1 MAPRRPIERKSSLAK
16 RSQLRHSGHGRSQ
29 IGASTLHP
37 RSSVSN
43 KETNED
49 KIGNISE
56 ANSSTTTIASTIKAL
71 SLKSTR
77 SKASKA
83 STVVSFGSSSVSGT
97 TIEGSPGP
105 TREEKDARKRAV
117 KAARKENKN
126 ADPNFAYLPK
136 GLNNKIRNK
145 DPLKAKLRR
154 LFKPKKK
161 TIQKPLDRSQPVA
174 TPKLRYRTD
183 RPTPAPERYIPPIA
197 PARKLDGN
205 IELDK
210 TGASLCG
217 EFQTLAET
225 QEERDKHVE
234 QAQFQHELRKA
245 TEQKLR
251 LEGREHV
258 NDPKIG
264 RAPPITCRAL
274 IEPTLPRQTRRN
286 RSELMP
292 IGINEPP
299 TPTERVPP
307 EILPA
312 ERVQP
317 YLQNDDLGKFT
328 QHSHRLDDSAQTSL
342 ENLTGQT
349 TPCSS
354 TEVLP
359 YKPRHRSNLSSSTR
373 PYRKQS
379 VTFNES
385 VTQFTI
391 PETDYDTSEITVKAS
406 DETIRNIA
414 LTGTVADYN
423 RSLEPRVDPP
433 VDTTISWSPAGN
445 NSGGRSK
452 RSGIHTEDELQ
463 ALHIAGLREER
474 NVNTKEKDGASQGKF
489 TIPQRDNAQATESF
503 LRFHSVVSKR
513 LDDTSKAL
521 SEDSVEKGS
530 LGGRNSRVNDFLKH
544 ASSTPEFRP
553 ASYDT
558 LTNFLLVANTPA
570 PPIPTKS
577 PLRKLS
583 QPNLLPAI
591 NTSNASKAHSFI
603 AHNQSLLARYRT
615 ELKRLTEAHEEKM
628 EFLRKKRQEH
638 RKKHGGLKNQDDPGE
653 STAKPPSKLRSRISN
668 LFKSLEKQAGVTEE
682 GGILDNVV
690 TSFDPGEDW
699 VYDPLGLIAGQYT
712 ARDYYRS
719 LYTSDSNHTLREE
732 QEQEDHINN
741 TGALSVTPDQV
752 TPQDEHNPNL
762 VTSTS
767 GGYTSDSR
775 SESEDSPKEDTEKS
789 SSKPY
794 YESLTPSQKSDYD
807 YNYTEPTPEFLATES
822 DGAAAKRRQRET
834 EASVR
839 ANKAVL
845 LAHDAVLRD
854 FDNSPLAAG
863 FHSTRKTSSGSSAK
877 DDATNGANT
886 YSHVTTN
893 APPLAQEERGSN
905 LPNPEGKEFTASEGV
920 KRPESQ
926 ENSSCSLSCGYSTE
940 SSTQEPENLLPTAR
954 TLQQPPPASTA
965 PSLRNNHFGG
975 ASKQCE
981 SQGSFGFKGQNLS
994 LRSPQISKTTETQK
1008 SSETA
1013 PQQAEPALN
1022 RHSRRVS
1029 SASSISRQYFREE
1042 SDKWINSDTLAE
1054 NATEDRDL
1062 EDSYRAYFQS
1072 SRFEEFSQKIPIS
1085 QDTTSTDDAQAA
1097 ANFERA
1103 QARRAERREAR
1114 KALQESLAHS
1124 IPYIEDQK
1132 REAEKEAEKQARF
1145 ERSLTLRRPDHN
1157 PVGTARLR
1165 YLLLSGR
1172 DRNSLEEQEFLTLC
1186 ATRYPDG
1193 NLRQEPR
1200 SKEAQIAEP
1209 ELATSLESLNRRPEY
1224 NSDIAASNLSRFGTV
1239 RHLKAPTIINPI
1251 KKSQTGVAPDS
1262 IEHDRL
1268 RLDRLQSDYS
1278 ISTGSPVSRGASTF
1292 GLDSPFNALQQ
1303 DSTPLATQ
1311 ATYLSQIPHPRSSSR
1326 ELQTPS
1332 PSSQSYRTQSSL
1344 SGLKSSQNWSQNN
1357 SSTTQ
1362 EPLTS
1367 SRLRQFSPSSRQ
1379 VTPTPR
1385 NLPKTSAVN
1394 KKSTFI
1400 SRNSSQ
1406 TSAERQ
1412 GNSSASRLP
1421 VPGTNV
1427 ASGTPNIP
1435 PSQLSFLDVSL
1446 VALEAHFAEMDK
1458 LQVRNSEPVSIKTK
1472 AIEDARLMQASV
1484 IEAATKLGKEP
1495 PKYALIELIGKG
1507 SFGRV
1512 YKGKDMV
1519 SAAIVAVKIIDI
1531 EESDTINPK
1540 NANSYA
1546 EFLKE
1551 ITALKTLSENKAR
1564 NINHVIEALPVG
1576 QAMWMIT
1583 EYCGGGSVATLMK
1596 PTAPGGLQEK
1606 WIIPILREVA
1616 EAIKWV
1622 HEAGIIHRDI
1632 KCANVLITE
1641 EGGVQLCD
1649 FGVAG
1654 TMETKVDKRSTVIG
1668 TPHWMAPELF
1678 DAVPSYGKEVDIWAF
1693 GCMAYEISTGLP
1705 PNAMS
1710 RLPFDRL
1717 GSLIKQHAPRLE
1729 GGDYSDELRDLVA
1742 FCLEEFP
1749 SERPSIDRVQNH
1761 HYILN
1766 TSSKYPMSSLSHLVR
1781 AFKLWEDHGGSRK
1794 SLFMLGGAQAPSEFS
1809 STALSDDEWN
1819 FSTTA
1824 AFEQEVRRKS
1834 TAQDVYDVYGSGVE
1848 FDAGFP
1854 QETARPPPQKG
1865 RRRPPPE
1872 ALAPS
1877 RGPLE
1882 KIFDPNTLSSYED
1895 NVRNH
1900 YGRPYLPP
1908 TSDLPPVPSRSDLP
1922 LRDDTAQTSIR
1933 DTMIDL
1939 GGHDVET
1946 GISVFPD
1953 MDTIKAGRRVREEP
1967 DEDYMTTLPDF
1978 SRPALSDPADINP
1991 NRRTREWKFPAMVP
2005 PASADPEVSRFPP
2018 STYEV
2023 PKPAFT
2029 PGIGGRPSLV
2039 HHPTEPLGGFSGGL
2053 PPAEI
2058 HTGMPRL
2065 SFRESLIDL
2074 DMSMPDPVPA
2084 FNSDFGRPSTADSDA
2099 ISIISD
2105 SGQALASST
2114 VNPFELERHASLYQP
2129 TSHSRE
2135 PSLYTPSHSRE
2146 PSLFVSSHEREPSIY
2161 APAREREPS
2170 IYAPSHE
2177 REPSIYAPSHEREPS
2192 IYAPSHER
2200 EPSIYAT
2207 SHEREPSIYVT
2218 EEMGAFSTSATPPR
2232 PESTSRPLRADRP
2245 PRLRTGNALR
2255 DIADI
2260 SDLSDS
2266 AAESTMGYNTDA
2278 NDTDSDYAT
2287 ASTQPAPTSA
2297 PSRDPNAPYTMAH
2310 FPNLPNA
2317 PSVRALTGEAGHEE
2331 MAFEMSRML
2340 RGLTGQLEA
2349 FRDVYGS
2356 NDLAR
2361 RSNQRRERRDN
2372 GENGV

>member
-1 MAPRRPIERKSSLAK
+1 MAPRRPIERRFSLAK
-16 RSQLRHSGHGRSQ
+16 RSQIRHSGYGRGQ

-37 RSSVSN
+37 RSSVSK

-49 KIGNISE
+49 KIENISE

-77 SKASKA
+77 SKA

-105 TREEKDARKRAV
+105 TREEKEARKRAV

-161 TIQKPLDRSQPVA
+161 AIQKPLDRSQPVA

-183 RPTPAPERYIPPIA
+183 RPTPAPERYVPPIA
-197 PARKLDGN
+197 PARKLDGK

-251 LEGREHV
+251 LEGREQV

-264 RAPPITCRAL
+264 RAPPITRRAL

-286 RSELMP
+286 RSELML
-292 IGINEPP
+292 IGLNEPP

-312 ERVQP
+312 ERAQP
-317 YLQNDDLGKFT
+317 YQQNNDLGKFT
-328 QHSHRLDDSAQTSL
+328 QHSHRLNDSAQTSL

-359 YKPRHRSNLSSSTR
+359 YKPRHRSNLSSSKR

-406 DETIRNIA
+406 DETFRNIA

-423 RSLEPRVDPP
+423 RSLDPQVDP
-433 VDTTISWSPAGN
+433 TTSWSSAGN
-445 NSGGRSK
+445 YSGERSK

-463 ALHIAGLREER
+463 ALLIAGLREER
-474 NVNTKEKDGASQGKF
+474 NLNIKEKDVASQGKF
-489 TIPQRDNAQATESF
+489 TISQRDNAQATESF
-503 LRFHSVVSKR
+503 GNINQFHSFISKR
-513 LDDTSKAL
+513 LDGTSKAL

-530 LGGRNSRVNDFLKH
+530 LGGRNSRVNSFLKH

-558 LTNFLLVANTPA
+558 LTNFLLASNTPA

-577 PLRKLS
+577 PLRNLS

-591 NTSNASKAHSFI
+591 NTSNALKAHNFL

-615 ELKRLTEAHEEKM
+615 ELKRLAEAHEEKM
-628 EFLRKKRQEH
+628 EFLRKKKQEH
-638 RKKHGGLKNQDDPGE
+638 RKKYGCLKNQDDPGE
-653 STAKPPSKLRSRISN
+653 STAKPPSTLRSRISN
-668 LFKSLEKQAGVTEE
+668 LFKSLEKQAGVTQEE
-682 GGILDNVV
+682 GIFDNVV

-719 LYTSDSNHTLREE
+719 LYTSGFDHTLREE
-732 QEQEDHINN
+732 AEDHINN

-752 TPQDEHNPNL
+752 TPQEEHNPNL

-775 SESEDSPKEDTEKS
+775 SESEDTPEEDTEKAF
-789 SSKPY
+789 SKPY
-794 YESLTPSQKSDYD
+794 ETLTPSQKSDYD
-807 YNYTEPTPEFLATES
+807 YKYTEPTPGFLATES
-822 DGAAAKRRQRET
+822 DEAAEKRRQRET

-845 LAHDAVLRD
+845 LAHDAVLRE

-863 FHSTRKTSSGSSAK
+863 FHSTRKTSIGSGAT
-877 DDATNGANT
+877 DDARNGANT
-886 YSHVTTN
+886 YSHVTAN
-893 APPLAQEERGSN
+893 APPLTPEERGSD
-905 LPNPEGKEFTASEGV
+905 LPNPQGKEFTASEGA
-920 KRPESQ
+920 KEPKSQ
-926 ENSSCSLSCGYSTE
+926 EIPNYLPSWDYSSE
-940 SSTQEPENLLPTAR
+940 SSAQEPENLLPTAR
-954 TLQQPPPASTA
+954 TLQQPPPTSTTT
-965 PSLRNNHFGG
+965 SLRNNHFGG
-975 ASKQCE
+975 ASKLCE
-981 SQGSFGFKGQNLS
+981 SQGSFGFKDQNLS
-994 LRSPQISKTTETQK
+994 VRSPPISETTEIQNP
-1008 SSETA
+1008 SETTRSSSKQFTT
-1013 PQQAEPALN
+1013 PQPAEPALN
-1022 RHSRRVS
+1022 RHLRRVS
-1029 SASSISRQYFREE
+1029 SSSSISRQYFREE

-1054 NATEDRDL
+1054 IAAEDSDL

-1072 SRFEEFSQKIPIS
+1072 SRFEEFSQKIPIG
-1085 QDTTSTDDAQAA
+1085 QNTTLTDNAQVA
-1097 ANFERA
+1097 ANLERA
-1103 QARRAERREAR
+1103 QARREERRETR
-1114 KALQESLAHS
+1114 KALQESLAHPIQS
-1124 IPYIEDQK
+1124 VEDQK

-1172 DRNSLEEQEFLTLC
+1172 DRNSLEEQEFVTLC

-1200 SKEAQIAEP
+1200 LEEVQIAES
-1209 ELATSLESLNRRPEY
+1209 EIATSLESLNRRSEY
-1224 NSDIAASNLSRFGTV
+1224 NSGITTSNLSSFGTV
-1239 RHLKAPTIINPI
+1239 RHLKAPTLINPV
-1251 KKSQTGVAPDS
+1251 KKSQTAVAPDS
-1262 IEHDRL
+1262 VEHDRL
-1268 RLDRLQSDYS
+1268 RVDRLQSDHS

-1292 GLDSPFNALQQ
+1292 GRGSPFNVPQQ
-1303 DSTPLATQ
+1303 DYTPLATQ
-1311 ATYLSQIPHPRSSSR
+1311 VTYLSQVPHPRSSSR

-1344 SGLKSSQNWSQNN
+1344 SGLKSPQNWSQNN

-1367 SRLRQFSPSSRQ
+1367 SRLRQFSSSSRQ
-1379 VTPTPR
+1379 VTTTPR
-1385 NLPKTSAVN
+1385 NLPKTSSVS
-1394 KKSTFI
+1394 KRSTFI

-1427 ASGTPNIP
+1427 APGSPNIP

-1458 LQVRNSEPVSIKTK
+1458 LQVRDSEPVSIKTK
-1472 AIEDARLMQASV
+1472 AIEDARLMQTSV
-1484 IEAATKLGKEP
+1484 IEAATKSGKEP

-1641 EGGVQLCD
+1641 EGAVQLCD

-1939 GGHDVET
+1939 GGHDAET

-1953 MDTIKAGRRVREEP
+1953 MDTIKAGRRIREEP

-2105 SGQALASST
+2105 SGQALTSST

-2161 APAREREPS
+2161 APTREREPF
-2170 IYAPSHE
+2170 IYAPSQ
-2177 REPSIYAPSHEREPS
+2177 EREPS

-2218 EEMGAFSTSATPPR
+2218 EEMGTFSTSAEPPR
-2232 PESTSRPLRADRP
+2232 PESTSRSLRADRP

-2266 AAESTMGYNTDA
+2266 AAETTMGYNTDT

-2297 PSRDPNAPYTMAH
+2297 PSRDPNALYTMAH

>member
-1 MAPRRPIERKSSLAK
+1 MAPRRPIERKSSLAR
-16 RSQLRHSGHGRSQ
+16 RSQIRHSGYGRGA
-29 IGASTLHP
+29 IGASTLNP
-37 RSSVSN
+37 RSSASN

-49 KIGNISE
+49 RIENISE

-77 SKASKA
+77 SKE
-83 STVVSFGSSSVSGT
+83 STVVSFGSSSVSGA
-97 TIEGSPGP
+97 TIEGSSGP
-105 TREEKDARKRAV
+105 TREEKAARKKAV

-145 DPLKAKLRR
+145 DPLKAKIRR

-161 TIQKPLDRSQPVA
+161 NVHKPIDRSQPVA

-183 RPTPAPERYIPPIA
+183 QSTPAPERYIPPIA
-197 PARKLDGN
+197 PARKLDGT

-210 TGASLCG
+210 TGAYLGG
-217 EFQTLAET
+217 EFQVLAVT

-245 TEQKLR
+245 TEQRLR
-251 LEGREHV
+251 LEGREQV

-264 RAPPITCRAL
+264 RAPPIARRAF
-274 IEPTLPRQTRRN
+274 IEPTLSRQTRRD
-286 RSELMP
+286 RPELMP
-292 IGINEPP
+292 IGVNEPP
-299 TPTERVPP
+299 TLTEKVPP
-307 EILPA
+307 GFLPA
-312 ERVQP
+312 ERAQP
-317 YLQNDDLGKFT
+317 YIQKNDLGEFT
-328 QHSHRLDDSAQTSL
+328 QNPHQLNDSAQTSL

-354 TEVLP
+354 TEILP
-359 YKPRHRSNLSSSTR
+359 YKPRHRSNLSSSKK
-373 PYRKQS
+373 PHRKQS

-391 PETDYDTSEITVKAS
+391 PENDYDTSEVTEIAS

-414 LTGTVADYN
+414 LTGTVADHS
-423 RSLEPRVDPP
+423 RSSEAQVDP
-433 VDTTISWSPAGN
+433 TKSWSSAGN
-445 NSGGRSK
+445 NSRVKSK
-452 RSGIHTEDELQ
+452 RSGI
-463 ALHIAGLREER
+463 
-474 NVNTKEKDGASQGKF
+474 
-489 TIPQRDNAQATESF
+489 
-503 LRFHSVVSKR
+503 SKT

-521 SEDSVEKGS
+521 SEDSVKKES
-530 LGGRNSRVNDFLKH
+530 LSVRNSRVNNFLKH

-558 LTNFLLVANTPA
+558 ITNFLLASNTPA

-577 PLRKLS
+577 PLRNLS

-591 NTSNASKAHSFI
+591 NTLNASNSHNFI
-603 AHNQSLLARYRT
+603 AHNQSLLAQYRI
-615 ELKRLTEAHEEKM
+615 ELKQLTEAHGEKM
-628 EFLRKKRQEH
+628 EFLKKKKQEH
-638 RKKHGGLKNQDDPGE
+638 RKKYGDLKNQDDPGE
-653 STAKPPSKLRSRISN
+653 STAKPQSKLRSRISN
-668 LFKSLEKQAGVTEE
+668 LFKSLEKSAGATEE
-682 GGILDNVV
+682 EGILDNVV
-690 TSFDPGEDW
+690 TSFEDPGEDW
-699 VYDPLGLIAGQYT
+699 VYDPLGLIAGQYI
-712 ARDYYRS
+712 APLDYHRCGYN
-719 LYTSDSNHTLREE
+719 TPGVNHTLREE
-732 QEQEDHINN
+732 QEDHTD
-741 TGALSVTPDQV
+741 TGALSFTPDQV
-752 TPQDEHNPNL
+752 TPQEEHNPNL

-775 SESEDSPKEDTEKS
+775 SESEDTPKDDVEKS
-789 SSKPY
+789 TSKPY
-794 YESLTPSQKSDYD
+794 YEALTPLQKIDYD
-807 YNYTEPTPEFLATES
+807 YSYTEPTPEFLATES
-822 DGAAAKRRQRET
+822 DKTAEKRRQREI

-839 ANKAVL
+839 ANEAVL
-845 LAHDAVLRD
+845 LAHEAVLRD

-863 FHSTRKTSSGSSAK
+863 FHSTRKPSSGSSTT
-877 DDATNGANT
+877 DDATNSANT
-886 YSHVTTN
+886 SSHVTTN
-893 APPLAQEERGSN
+893 APPVTQEERGSN
-905 LPNPEGKEFTASEGV
+905 LPKPQKKEFTASEGA
-920 KRPESQ
+920 KKPKFQERP
-926 ENSSCSLSCGYSTE
+926 NYLLSRGYSTE

-954 TLQQPPPASTA
+954 TLQQPPTSTT
-965 PSLRNNHFGG
+965 PSLGNNNFGG
-975 ASKQCE
+975 ACKLRE
-981 SQGSFGFKGQNLS
+981 SRGSFGFKSQNSSIRS
-994 LRSPQISKTTETQK
+994 LQISRTTETQK

-1013 PQQAEPALN
+1013 RRSSKQFTTPQQAETVTN

-1029 SASSISRQYFREE
+1029 SASSVSRQYFREE
-1042 SDKWINSDTLAE
+1042 SEKWINCDTLAE
-1054 NATEDRDL
+1054 NAAEDSDL
-1062 EDSYRAYFQS
+1062 EDSYRAYFRS
-1072 SRFEEFSQKIPIS
+1072 SKSKKLS
-1085 QDTTSTDDAQAA
+1085 QDHTLTDDAQVA
-1097 ANFERA
+1097 ANLERA
-1103 QARRAERREAR
+1103 QARREERREAR
-1114 KALQESLAHS
+1114 KALQESLARPAYPAQS
-1124 IPYIEDQK
+1124 EEDQK
-1132 REAEKEAEKQARF
+1132 REAEKEAEKQAKF
-1145 ERSLTLRRPDHN
+1145 ERPLTLRRPDHN

-1172 DRNSLEEQEFLTLC
+1172 DRNSLEEQEFVTLC

-1193 NLRQEPR
+1193 SLRHEPR
-1200 SKEAQIAEP
+1200 SEEVQAVKS
-1209 ELATSLESLNRRPEY
+1209 ELSIPRPSLNRRLDY
-1224 NSDIAASNLSRFGTV
+1224 NSDIATSNLSTFGTV
-1239 RHLKAPTIINPI
+1239 RQLQAPSSINPV
-1251 KKSQTGVAPDS
+1251 KKSHSLVAPDS
-1262 IEHDRL
+1262 VEHDKL
-1268 RLDRLQSDYS
+1268 RVDRLQSDRN

-1292 GLDSPFNALQQ
+1292 GFNSSINAPQQ
-1303 DSTPLATQ
+1303 DWTAQATQ
-1311 ATYLSQIPHPRSSSR
+1311 AAYRSQIPQLRSFQR

-1332 PSSQSYRTQSSL
+1332 PSAQSYRAQSPLSVFRPRGTGRETIHPPPKNRLQTRVLDRFPPLPVKQLLHHVICQRHQSS
-1344 SGLKSSQNWSQNN
+1344 
-1357 SSTTQ
+1357 
-1362 EPLTS
+1362 
-1367 SRLRQFSPSSRQ
+1367 Q
-1379 VTPTPR
+1379 V
-1385 NLPKTSAVN
+1385 SAD
-1394 KKSTFI
+1394 
-1400 SRNSSQ
+1400 
-1406 TSAERQ
+1406 RQ

-1427 ASGTPNIP
+1427 APGSPNIP
-1435 PSQLSFLDVSL
+1435 HSQLSFLDVSL
-1446 VALEAHFAEMDK
+1446 VALGAHFAEMDK
-1458 LQVRNSEPVSIKTK
+1458 LQVRNSEPVSVKTK

-1484 IEAATKLGKEP
+1484 IEAATKSGKEP

-1641 EGGVQLCD
+1641 EGAVQLCD

-1824 AFEQEVRRKS
+1824 AFEQDVRRKS

-1854 QETARPPPQKG
+1854 QETAQRTTPS
-1865 RRRPPPE
+1865 PPE

-1882 KIFDPNTLSSYED
+1882 KIFDPNTLTSYED

-1939 GGHDVET
+1939 GGHDAET

-2029 PGIGGRPSLV
+2029 PGIGSRPGLI

-2058 HTGMPRL
+2058 HSGMPRL

-2084 FNSDFGRPSTADSDA
+2084 FNPDFGRPSTADSDA

-2105 SGQALASST
+2105 SGQALSSST

-2146 PSLFVSSHEREPSIY
+2146 PSLFV
-2161 APAREREPS
+2161 
-2170 IYAPSHE
+2170 PSHE
-2177 REPSIYAPSHEREPS
+2177 REPSIYAVTHEREPS
-2192 IYAPSHER
+2192 LYAPSHER

-2218 EEMGAFSTSATPPR
+2218 EEMGAFPTSATPPR
-2232 PESTSRPLRADRP
+2232 PESTSRSLRADRP

-2260 SDLSDS
+2260 SDFSDS
-2266 AAESTMGYNTDA
+2266 AAESTMGYNTDT

-2287 ASTQPAPTSA
+2287 ASTQPPPMSA
-2297 PSRDPNAPYTMAH
+2297 LSRDPNAPYTMAH

-2317 PSVRALTGEAGHEE
+2317 PSVRALTGEAAHEE

-2356 NDLAR
+2356 EDLAR

>member
-1 MAPRRPIERKSSLAK
+1 MAPRRPIEREPSLT
-16 RSQLRHSGHGRSQ
+16 RRSQ
-29 IGASTLHP
+29 IRNSGYGRGAIGVSTSNP
-37 RSSVSN
+37 RSSAS
-43 KETNED
+43 KRETNEHE
-49 KIGNISE
+49 IANVSE

-77 SKASKA
+77 SKAS
-83 STVVSFGSSSVSGT
+83 TVVSFESSSVSGT
-97 TIEGSPGP
+97 TIEGAPGP
-105 TREEKDARKRAV
+105 TREEKEARKKAV

-154 LFKPKKK
+154 LFKPRKKN
-161 TIQKPLDRSQPVA
+161 IHKPIDRSQPVA
-174 TPKLRYRTD
+174 TPKLRHRSD
-183 RPTPAPERYIPPIA
+183 QPTPAPERYIPPIA

-205 IELDK
+205 IELGK
-210 TGASLCG
+210 TGASLGG
-217 EFQTLAET
+217 EFQVLAQT

-245 TEQKLR
+245 TEQRLR
-251 LEGREHV
+251 LEGREQV

-264 RAPPITCRAL
+264 RAPPIARRGL
-274 IEPTLPRQTRRN
+274 IEPALSKQTRKN

-292 IGINEPP
+292 TGVNEPP
-299 TPTERVPP
+299 TLTEKVPP
-307 EILPA
+307 GILPA
-312 ERVQP
+312 ERTQP
-317 YLQNDDLGKFT
+317 YMQNDNLEKFT
-328 QHSHRLDDSAQTSL
+328 QNPHQLNDSARNSL

-354 TEVLP
+354 TEILP
-359 YKPRHRSNLSSSTR
+359 YKPRSRSNLSSSKR
-373 PYRKQS
+373 PHRKQS

-385 VTQFTI
+385 VTQFII
-391 PETDYDTSEITVKAS
+391 PETVDDTSEITEIAS

-414 LTGTVADYN
+414 LTGTVVDHN
-423 RSLEPRVDPP
+423 RSLEPQVDP
-433 VDTTISWSPAGN
+433 TKSWSPAGN
-445 NSGGRSK
+445 NSGERCQ
-452 RSGIHTEDELQ
+452 RSGIHTEDEFQ
-463 ALHIAGLREER
+463 AFVVAGLREEG
-474 NVNTKEKDGASQGKF
+474 NPNLKEKGVASQGNC
-489 TIPQRDNAQATESF
+489 TISQRGGNRATESS
-503 LRFHSVVSKR
+503 RNIVQIHSGIPKT
-513 LDDTSKAL
+513 LNDTSKAL
-521 SEDSVEKGS
+521 SEDRVEKES
-530 LGGRNSRVNDFLKH
+530 LGGRNSRVNNFLKH

-558 LTNFLLVANTPA
+558 ITNFLLASNTPA

-591 NTSNASKAHSFI
+591 HTSNALNTHNFI
-603 AHNQSLLARYRT
+603 AHNKSLIAKYRT
-615 ELKRLTEAHEEKM
+615 ELKQLTEAHDEKM
-628 EFLRKKRQEH
+628 EFLKKKKQEH
-638 RKKHGGLKNQDDPGE
+638 RKKYGDLKNQDDPGE
-653 STAKPPSKLRSRISN
+653 STAKPQSKLRSRISN
-668 LFKSLEKQAGVTEE
+668 LFKSLEKPAGATEE
-682 GGILDNVV
+682 EGILNNVV
-690 TSFDPGEDW
+690 TSFEDPGEDW
-699 VYDPLGLIAGQYT
+699 VYDPLGLIAGQYI
-712 ARDYYRS
+712 APLDYHRCGYS
-719 LYTSDSNHTLREE
+719 TPGFNHTLREG
-732 QEQEDHINN
+732 QEEDHID
-741 TGALSVTPDQV
+741 TGALSITPEQV
-752 TPQDEHNPNL
+752 TPQEEHNPNS

-767 GGYTSDSR
+767 GGYTSGSR
-775 SESEDSPKEDTEKS
+775 SESEDTPKNDVEKS
-789 SSKPY
+789 TSKPY
-794 YESLTPSQKSDYD
+794 YEALTSLQRSDYD
-807 YNYTEPTPEFLATES
+807 YNYTEPTPEFLDIES
-822 DGAAAKRRQRET
+822 DEAAEKRRQREI

-839 ANKAVL
+839 ANKAAL
-845 LAHDAVLRD
+845 LAHEAVLRD

-863 FHSTRKTSSGSSAK
+863 FHSTRNPSSGSSTF

-886 YSHVTTN
+886 SPHVTTN
-893 APPLAQEERGSN
+893 APPLTQEERGSN
-905 LPNPEGKEFTASEGV
+905 LPKPQGKKLTASEGAKKPKV
-920 KRPESQ
+920 QGRP
-926 ENSSCSLSCGYSTE
+926 NYLLSRGYSSE

-954 TLQQPPPASTA
+954 ALQQPPP
-965 PSLRNNHFGG
+965 NNHFGG
-975 ASKQCE
+975 ASELRK
-981 SQGSFGFKGQNLS
+981 SRGSFGLEGQNS
-994 LRSPQISKTTETQK
+994 FIHSPQISKTTETQK

-1013 PQQAEPALN
+1013 RRSSKQFTTSQLSETAID
-1022 RHSRRVS
+1022 RHLRRVS
-1029 SASSISRQYFREE
+1029 SASSIGRQYLREE
-1042 SDKWINSDTLAE
+1042 SDKWINCDTLAE
-1054 NATEDRDL
+1054 NAAEDSAQ

-1072 SRFEEFSQKIPIS
+1072 SRSEKLS
-1085 QDTTSTDDAQAA
+1085 QDPTLTDDAQVA
-1097 ANFERA
+1097 ANLERA
-1103 QARRAERREAR
+1103 QARREERREAR
-1114 KALQESLAHS
+1114 KALQESLAHPAQS
-1124 IPYIEDQK
+1124 EEDQK
-1132 REAEKEAEKQARF
+1132 REAEKEAGKQAKF
-1145 ERSLTLRRPDHN
+1145 ERSLTIRRPDHN

-1165 YLLLSGR
+1165 YLFFSGR
-1172 DRNSLEEQEFLTLC
+1172 DRNSLEEQEFATLC

-1193 NLRQEPR
+1193 SLREEPTSEEVR
-1200 SKEAQIAEP
+1200 AAES
-1209 ELATSLESLNRRPEY
+1209 ELSISLSSLNRRSEY
-1224 NSDIAASNLSRFGTV
+1224 YSDITTSNLSKSVTV
-1239 RHLKAPTIINPI
+1239 RQLQASASINPV
-1251 KKSQTGVAPDS
+1251 KKSHTLVAPDS
-1262 IEHDRL
+1262 VEHDRL
-1268 RLDRLQSDYS
+1268 RVDRLQIDRNIS
-1278 ISTGSPVSRGASTF
+1278 IGSPVSRGASTF
-1292 GLDSPFNALQQ
+1292 GFNSPINVSQQ
-1303 DSTPLATQ
+1303 DSTAQATQ
-1311 ATYLSQIPHPRSSSR
+1311 VAYRSQIPQPRSFQR

-1332 PSSQSYRTQSSL
+1332 PSSQGYRAQSPL
-1344 SGLKSSQNWSQNN
+1344 SELKSPQNWSRDN
-1357 SSTTQ
+1357 SSATQ
-1362 EPLTS
+1362 QPLTN
-1367 SRLRQFSPSSRQ
+1367 SRPRQIFSSSRQ
-1379 VTPTPR
+1379 ITPTPR
-1385 NLPKTSAVN
+1385 DLPKASVVS
-1394 KKSTFI
+1394 KKSAYI
-1400 SRNSSQ
+1400 PRNSSQ
-1406 TSAERQ
+1406 ISADRQ
-1412 GNSSASRLP
+1412 GNSFASRLP
-1421 VPGTNV
+1421 VPETNV
-1427 ASGTPNIP
+1427 EPGSANIP
-1435 PSQLSFLDVSL
+1435 PAQLSFLDVSL
-1446 VALEAHFAEMDK
+1446 VALGAHFAEMDK

-1484 IEAATKLGKEP
+1484 LEAATKSGKKP

-1641 EGGVQLCD
+1641 EGAVQLCD

-1693 GCMAYEISTGLP
+1693 GCMAYEIATGLP

-1882 KIFDPNTLSSYED
+1882 KIFDPNTLTSYED

-1900 YGRPYLPP
+1900 YGRPYFPP

-1939 GGHDVET
+1939 GGHDAET

-1953 MDTIKAGRRVREEP
+1953 MDTIKAGRRARDEP

-1978 SRPALSDPADINP
+1978 SRPALSDPADTNP

-2029 PGIGGRPSLV
+2029 PGIGGRPSLI

-2084 FNSDFGRPSTADSDA
+2084 FNPDFGRPSTADSDA
-2099 ISIISD
+2099 ISIISNP
-2105 SGQALASST
+2105 GQGLSSST
-2114 VNPFELERHASLYQP
+2114 VNPFELEDQALLYQR

-2146 PSLFVSSHEREPSIY
+2146 PSLFVPSHEREPSLYATSHEREPSIY
-2161 APAREREPS
+2161 AK
-2170 IYAPSHE
+2170 
-2177 REPSIYAPSHEREPS
+2177 
-2192 IYAPSHER
+2192 
-2200 EPSIYAT
+2200 

-2218 EEMGAFSTSATPPR
+2218 EEMGAFPTSATPPR
-2232 PESTSRPLRADRP
+2232 SESTSRSLRADRP

-2260 SDLSDS
+2260 SDFSDS

-2287 ASTQPAPTSA
+2287 ASTQAPPTSA
-2297 PSRDPNAPYTMAH
+2297 LSRDPNAPYTMAH

-2317 PSVRALTGEAGHEE
+2317 PSVRALTGEAAHEE

-2356 NDLAR
+2356 EDLAR

>member
-16 RSQLRHSGHGRSQ
+16 RSQIRHSGYGRGAF
-29 IGASTLHP
+29 GASPLNP
-37 RSSVSN
+37 RSRASN

-49 KIGNISE
+49 RIENISE

-77 SKASKA
+77 SKASTA
-83 STVVSFGSSSVSGT
+83 VSFGSSSVSGT
-97 TIEGSPGP
+97 AIEGSPGP
-105 TREEKDARKRAV
+105 TREEKAARKKAV

-145 DPLKAKLRR
+145 DPLKAKIRR

-161 TIQKPLDRSQPVA
+161 NVNKPIDRSQPVA

-183 RPTPAPERYIPPIA
+183 QPTPAPERYVPPIA
-197 PARKLDGN
+197 PARKLDAK

-210 TGASLCG
+210 TGACLGG
-217 EFQTLAET
+217 EFQVLTIT

-245 TEQKLR
+245 TEQRLR
-251 LEGREHV
+251 LEGRAQV

-264 RAPPITCRAL
+264 RAPPIARRAL
-274 IEPTLPRQTRRN
+274 IEPALSKQTRRN

-292 IGINEPP
+292 IGVNEPP
-299 TPTERVPP
+299 TLIEKVPP

-312 ERVQP
+312 KQTQA
-317 YLQNDDLGKFT
+317 YIQNDHLGEFT
-328 QHSHRLDDSAQTSL
+328 QNPHQLNDSAQTSL

-359 YKPRHRSNLSSSTR
+359 YKTRHRSNLSSSRR
-373 PYRKQS
+373 PHRKQS

-391 PETDYDTSEITVKAS
+391 PETDYDTSDITEIAS
-406 DETIRNIA
+406 DETIRNVA
-414 LTGTVADYN
+414 LTGTVADHN
-423 RSLEPRVDPP
+423 QPSEPQVDL
-433 VDTTISWSPAGN
+433 TKSWSSAGN
-445 NSGGRSK
+445 NSGEKSK

-463 ALHIAGLREER
+463 AMLIAGLREGGNPDLREKGVAPQGNCTISQRGGTRAIESSR
-474 NVNTKEKDGASQGKF
+474 NIVQV
-489 TIPQRDNAQATESF
+489 
-503 LRFHSVVSKR
+503 HSDISET

-521 SEDSVEKGS
+521 REDSVKKEI
-530 LGGRNSRVNDFLKH
+530 LGVQNSRVKNFLKH

-558 LTNFLLVANTPA
+558 ITNFLLASNTPA

-583 QPNLLPAI
+583 QPNLLPVN
-591 NTSNASKAHSFI
+591 NTLNASNSHDFI
-603 AHNQSLLARYRT
+603 AHNQSPFAKYRI
-615 ELKRLTEAHEEKM
+615 ELKQLTEAHEEKM
-628 EFLRKKRQEH
+628 EFLKKKKQEH
-638 RKKHGGLKNQDDPGE
+638 RKKYGDLKNQDDPGE
-653 STAKPPSKLRSRISN
+653 STAKPQSKLRSRISN
-668 LFKSLEKQAGVTEE
+668 LFKSLEKLAGATEE
-682 GGILDNVV
+682 EGILDNVV
-690 TSFDPGEDW
+690 TSFEDPGEDW
-699 VYDPLGLIAGQYT
+699 VYDPLGLIAGQYI
-712 ARDYYRS
+712 APLDYHRCGYN
-719 LYTSDSNHTLREE
+719 TPGFNHALREE
-732 QEQEDHINN
+732 QEDHTE
-741 TGALSVTPDQV
+741 TGALSITPDQV
-752 TPQDEHNPNL
+752 TPQEERNPDL

-767 GGYTSDSR
+767 SGYTSDSR
-775 SESEDSPKEDTEKS
+775 SESEDTPKADGEKS
-789 SSKPY
+789 TSKPY
-794 YESLTPSQKSDYD
+794 CEALTPLQNIDYE
-807 YNYTEPTPEFLATES
+807 YSYTEPTPEFLATES
-822 DGAAAKRRQRET
+822 DEAAEKRRQREI

-845 LAHDAVLRD
+845 LAHEAALRD

-863 FHSTRKTSSGSSAK
+863 FHSTRNSSSGSSTT
-877 DDATNGANT
+877 DDATHGANT
-886 YSHVTTN
+886 SSHVTTN
-893 APPLAQEERGSN
+893 APPVTQEERGSN
-905 LPNPEGKEFTASEGV
+905 LPKFQRKEFTASEGA
-920 KRPESQ
+920 KKPKFQ
-926 ENSSCSLSCGYSTE
+926 EPTYLLSRGYSGE

-954 TLQQPPPASTA
+954 TLQQPPQTTTG

-975 ASKQCE
+975 ASELRE
-981 SQGSFGFKGQNLS
+981 SRGSFGFKSQNS
-994 LRSPQISKTTETQK
+994 STRSPHIAKTTEALK
-1008 SSETA
+1008 SSETTRRSSKQFTT
-1013 PQQAEPALN
+1013 PQQAEPVLN

-1029 SASSISRQYFREE
+1029 STSSISRQYFREE

-1054 NATEDRDL
+1054 NAAEDSDL
-1062 EDSYRAYFQS
+1062 EDTYRAYFQS
-1072 SRFEEFSQKIPIS
+1072 SRPEIFSQ
-1085 QDTTSTDDAQAA
+1085 DLTFTDDAQAA
-1097 ANFERA
+1097 ANLERA
-1103 QARRAERREAR
+1103 QARREERREAR
-1114 KALQESLAHS
+1114 KALQESLAHTAQS
-1124 IPYIEDQK
+1124 EEDQK
-1132 REAEKEAEKQARF
+1132 RKSEKEAENQANF

-1172 DRNSLEEQEFLTLC
+1172 DRNSLEEQEFVTLC

-1200 SKEAQIAEP
+1200 SEEVQAAESGLP
-1209 ELATSLESLNRRPEY
+1209 IPRLSLNRRPDY
-1224 NSDIAASNLSRFGTV
+1224 ISDVTTSNLSTFGTV
-1239 RHLKAPTIINPI
+1239 RQLPAPASINPV
-1251 KKSQTGVAPDS
+1251 KKLHTLAASDS
-1262 IEHDRL
+1262 FEHDKL
-1268 RLDRLQSDYS
+1268 RVDRLQSDRN
-1278 ISTGSPVSRGASTF
+1278 ISTGSPVSRGASNF
-1292 GLDSPFNALQQ
+1292 GFNSPINAPKQ
-1303 DSTPLATQ
+1303 DSTAQ
-1311 ATYLSQIPHPRSSSR
+1311 AIQVAYRSQISQPRSLQK
-1326 ELQTPS
+1326 EFQTPP
-1332 PSSQSYRTQSSL
+1332 PSSQSYRAHSPL
-1344 SGLKSSQNWSQNN
+1344 SALRPPQNWSRDN
-1357 SSTTQ
+1357 SSATQ
-1362 EPLTS
+1362 EPLTNSRPGQIS
-1367 SRLRQFSPSSRQ
+1367 SSSRQ
-1379 VTPTPR
+1379 TTPTPR
-1385 NLPKTSAVN
+1385 DLPKTSLVR
-1394 KKSTFI
+1394 KKSAFI
-1400 SRNSSQ
+1400 LRNSSQ
-1406 TSAERQ
+1406 ISADRQ

-1427 ASGTPNIP
+1427 APGNPNIP

-1446 VALEAHFAEMDK
+1446 VALGAHFAEMDK
-1458 LQVRNSEPVSIKTK
+1458 LQVRNSEPVSVKTK

-1484 IEAATKLGKEP
+1484 IEAATKSGKEP

-1641 EGGVQLCD
+1641 EGAVQLCD

-1848 FDAGFP
+1848 FDPGFP

-1882 KIFDPNTLSSYED
+1882 KIFDPNTLTSYED

-1908 TSDLPPVPSRSDLP
+1908 TSELPPVPSRSDLP

-1939 GGHDVET
+1939 GGHDAET

-1991 NRRTREWKFPAMVP
+1991 NRRTREWKFPTMVP

-2029 PGIGGRPSLV
+2029 PGIGGRPGLI

-2053 PPAEI
+2053 PPAEV
-2058 HTGMPRL
+2058 HSGMPRL

-2074 DMSMPDPVPA
+2074 DMSMLDPVPA
-2084 FNSDFGRPSTADSDA
+2084 FNPDFGRPSTADSDA
-2099 ISIISD
+2099 ISILSH
-2105 SGQALASST
+2105 SGQALTSST
-2114 VNPFELERHASLYQP
+2114 VNPFELERHASLSQP
-2129 TSHSRE
+2129 TPHSRE

-2146 PSLFVSSHEREPSIY
+2146 PSLFVPSHEREPSL
-2161 APAREREPS
+2161 
-2170 IYAPSHE
+2170 YAPSHE
-2177 REPSIYAPSHEREPS
+2177 REPSLYAP
-2192 IYAPSHER
+2192 
-2200 EPSIYAT
+2200 

-2218 EEMGAFSTSATPPR
+2218 EEMGTFSASATPPR
-2232 PESTSRPLRADRP
+2232 PESTSRSLRADRP

-2260 SDLSDS
+2260 SDFSDS

-2287 ASTQPAPTSA
+2287 ASTQPPPTSA
-2297 PSRDPNAPYTMAH
+2297 PSRDPNATYTMAH

-2317 PSVRALTGEAGHEE
+2317 PSVRALTGEAAHEE
-2331 MAFEMSRML
+2331 MVFEMSRML

-2356 NDLAR
+2356 EDLAR

>member
-16 RSQLRHSGHGRSQ
+16 RSQIRHSSYGR
-29 IGASTLHP
+29 GAMRTSTSTP
-37 RSSVSN
+37 RSSASN
-43 KETNED
+43 RQTNED

-77 SKASKA
+77 SKAS
-83 STVVSFGSSSVSGT
+83 TVVSFGSSSISGT

-105 TREEKDARKRAV
+105 TREEKAARKKAV

-161 TIQKPLDRSQPVA
+161 SIHKPIDRSQPVA

-197 PARKLDGN
+197 PARKLDGK

-210 TGASLCG
+210 TGASLGG
-217 EFQTLAET
+217 EFQVLAET

-245 TEQKLR
+245 TEQRLR
-251 LEGREHV
+251 LEGREQV

-264 RAPPITCRAL
+264 RAPPIARRAL
-274 IEPTLPRQTRRN
+274 IEPTLSRQTRRN
-286 RSELMP
+286 RPELMP
-292 IGINEPP
+292 IGVNEPP
-299 TPTERVPP
+299 PLTEKVPP
-307 EILPA
+307 GILPA
-312 ERVQP
+312 ERTQP
-317 YLQNDDLGKFT
+317 YIQNDHLGKFT
-328 QHSHRLDDSAQTSL
+328 QNPHQLNDSAQTSL

-359 YKPRHRSNLSSSTR
+359 YKPRHRSNLSSSKR
-373 PYRKQS
+373 PHRKQS

-391 PETDYDTSEITVKAS
+391 PETDYDTSEITEIAS

-414 LTGTVADYN
+414 LTGTVADHN
-423 RSLEPRVDPP
+423 RSLEPQVDS
-433 VDTTISWSPAGN
+433 TKSWSPAGN
-445 NSGGRSK
+445 NSGERSK
-452 RSGIHTEDELQ
+452 RSGIHTEDEPQ
-463 ALHIAGLREER
+463 ALLIADLREEG
-474 NVNTKEKDGASQGKF
+474 NPDLKEKDVASQGNF
-489 TIPQRDNAQATESF
+489 TISQRDDTRATESS
-503 LRFHSVVSKR
+503 RNIVQVHSGISET
-513 LDDTSKAL
+513 LHDTSKAL
-521 SEDSVEKGS
+521 REDSAKKES
-530 LGGRNSRVNDFLKH
+530 LGVRNSRVNNFLKH

-558 LTNFLLVANTPA
+558 ITNFLLASNTPA

-577 PLRKLS
+577 SLRNLS

-591 NTSNASKAHSFI
+591 DTLNALNAHNFI
-603 AHNQSLLARYRT
+603 AHNQSLLAKYRT
-615 ELKRLTEAHEEKM
+615 ELKQLTEAHEEKM
-628 EFLRKKRQEH
+628 EFLKKKKQEH
-638 RKKHGGLKNQDDPGE
+638 RKKYGDLKNRDDPGE
-653 STAKPPSKLRSRISN
+653 STAKPQSKLRSRISN
-668 LFKSLEKQAGVTEE
+668 LFKSLEKSAGATEE
-682 GGILDNVV
+682 EGILDNVV
-690 TSFDPGEDW
+690 TSFEDPGEDW
-699 VYDPLGLIAGQYT
+699 VYDPLGLIAGQYI
-712 ARDYYRS
+712 APLDYYRCGYNTPS
-719 LYTSDSNHTLREE
+719 FNHTLREE
-732 QEQEDHINN
+732 QEDHID
-741 TGALSVTPDQV
+741 TGALSITPDQV
-752 TPQDEHNPNL
+752 TPQEEHNPNL

-767 GGYTSDSR
+767 GGYTSDSG
-775 SESEDSPKEDTEKS
+775 SESEDTPKDDGEKS
-789 SSKPY
+789 TSNPY
-794 YESLTPSQKSDYD
+794 YEALTPLQRIDYD
-807 YNYTEPTPEFLATES
+807 YNYTEPTPEFLATKS
-822 DGAAAKRRQRET
+822 DEAAEKRRQREI

-863 FHSTRKTSSGSSAK
+863 FHSTRKTSSGRSTT
-877 DDATNGANT
+877 DDATSGANT
-886 YSHVTTN
+886 SSHVTTN
-893 APPLAQEERGSN
+893 ATPLTREERGSN
-905 LPNPEGKEFTASEGV
+905 LPKPQGKEFTASEGA
-920 KRPESQ
+920 KKPKTQERP
-926 ENSSCSLSCGYSTE
+926 NYLLSRGYSSE
-940 SSTQEPENLLPTAR
+940 SSTQEPENILPTAR
-954 TLQQPPPASTA
+954 NLQQPPPTSTT

-975 ASKQCE
+975 ATKLRE
-981 SQGSFGFKGQNLS
+981 SRGSFGFKSQNS
-994 LRSPQISKTTETQK
+994 SIRSPQISKTTETQR

-1013 PQQAEPALN
+1013 RRSSKQFTTPQQAEPVLN

-1029 SASSISRQYFREE
+1029 SASSISRQYFKEE

-1054 NATEDRDL
+1054 NAAEDSDL
-1062 EDSYRAYFQS
+1062 EDSYRAYYQN
-1072 SRFEEFSQKIPIS
+1072 SRSEKFSQNIPIDRDPTLS
-1085 QDTTSTDDAQAA
+1085 DDAQVT
-1097 ANFERA
+1097 ANLERA
-1103 QARRAERREAR
+1103 QARRGERRETR
-1114 KALQESLAHS
+1114 KALQESLAHPVQS
-1124 IPYIEDQK
+1124 EEDQK

-1172 DRNSLEEQEFLTLC
+1172 YRNSLEEQEFVTLC

-1200 SKEAQIAEP
+1200 SEEVQAAAP
-1209 ELATSLESLNRRPEY
+1209 ELPTSRASLNHLPDY
-1224 NSDIAASNLSRFGTV
+1224 IPDVTTSNLSTFGTV
-1239 RHLKAPTIINPI
+1239 RQLQVPTSINPV
-1251 KKSQTGVAPDS
+1251 KKSHTLVAPDS
-1262 IEHDRL
+1262 VEHDKL
-1268 RLDRLQSDYS
+1268 RVDRLQSDRN

-1292 GLDSPFNALQQ
+1292 AFNSPINAPQQ
-1303 DSTPLATQ
+1303 DSTAPATQ
-1311 ATYLSQIPHPRSSSR
+1311 VAYRSQIPQPRSFQR

-1332 PSSQSYRTQSSL
+1332 PASQSYRTQSPL
-1344 SGLKSSQNWSQNN
+1344 SVLKAPQNWSRDN
-1357 SSTTQ
+1357 SSATQ

-1367 SRLRQFSPSSRQ
+1367 SRPRQISSSSRQ
-1379 VTPTPR
+1379 ITPTPR
-1385 NLPKTSAVN
+1385 DLPRTSVVS

-1400 SRNSSQ
+1400 LPNSFQ
-1406 TSAERQ
+1406 KSADRQ

-1427 ASGTPNIP
+1427 APGSPNIP

-1446 VALEAHFAEMDK
+1446 VALGAHFAEMDK
-1458 LQVRNSEPVSIKTK
+1458 LQVRNSEPVSVKTK

-1484 IEAATKLGKEP
+1484 IEAATKSGKEP

-1641 EGGVQLCD
+1641 EGAVQLCD

-1882 KIFDPNTLSSYED
+1882 KIFDPNTLTSYED

-1939 GGHDVET
+1939 GGHDAET

-1978 SRPALSDPADINP
+1978 SRSALSDPADINP

-2029 PGIGGRPSLV
+2029 PGIGGRPGLI

-2084 FNSDFGRPSTADSDA
+2084 FNPDFGRPSTADSDA
-2099 ISIISD
+2099 ISILSD
-2105 SGQALASST
+2105 SGQALTSST

-2146 PSLFVSSHEREPSIY
+2146 PSLFV
-2161 APAREREPS
+2161 
-2170 IYAPSHE
+2170 PSHE
-2177 REPSIYAPSHEREPS
+2177 REPSIYAATHEREPS
-2192 IYAPSHER
+2192 LYAPSHER

-2218 EEMGAFSTSATPPR
+2218 EEMGAFPTSATPPR
-2232 PESTSRPLRADRP
+2232 PESTSRSLRADRP

-2260 SDLSDS
+2260 SDFSDS

-2287 ASTQPAPTSA
+2287 ASTQPPPTSA

-2317 PSVRALTGEAGHEE
+2317 PSVRALTGEAAHEE

-2340 RGLTGQLEA
+2340 RGLTRQLEA

-2356 NDLAR
+2356 EDLAR

>member
-1 MAPRRPIERKSSLAK
+1 MAPRRPIERKPSLAR
-16 RSQLRHSGHGRSQ
+16 RSQIRHSGYGRGA
-29 IGASTLHP
+29 IRASTSNP
-37 RSSVSN
+37 RSSAS
-43 KETNED
+43 KRETNED
-49 KIGNISE
+49 EITNVSE

-77 SKASKA
+77 SKAS
-83 STVVSFGSSSVSGT
+83 TVVSLGSSSVSGT
-97 TIEGSPGP
+97 TIEGSSGP
-105 TREEKDARKRAV
+105 TREEKAARKKAV

-145 DPLKAKLRR
+145 DPLKAKLKR

-161 TIQKPLDRSQPVA
+161 IIHKPIDRSQPVA

-183 RPTPAPERYIPPIA
+183 QPTPAPERYIPPIA
-197 PARKLDGN
+197 PARKLNGN
-205 IELDK
+205 IELNK
-210 TGASLCG
+210 AGASLGG
-217 EFQTLAET
+217 EFQVLAQT

-234 QAQFQHELRKA
+234 QAQLQHELRKA
-245 TEQKLR
+245 TKQRLR
-251 LEGREHV
+251 LEGREQL

-264 RAPPITCRAL
+264 RAPPIARRAL
-274 IEPTLPRQTRRN
+274 IKPALSKQARKN
-286 RSELMP
+286 RPELIP
-292 IGINEPP
+292 IGVNEPP
-299 TPTERVPP
+299 TLTEKVSPG
-307 EILPA
+307 ILPA
-312 ERVQP
+312 ERTQP
-317 YLQNDDLGKFT
+317 YIQNDHLEKFT
-328 QHSHRLDDSAQTSL
+328 QNPHQLNDSAQNSL

-354 TEVLP
+354 TEILP
-359 YKPRHRSNLSSSTR
+359 YKPRSRSNLSSSKR
-373 PYRKQS
+373 PHRKQS

-385 VTQFTI
+385 VTQFII
-391 PETDYDTSEITVKAS
+391 PETVDDTSEITEIAS

-414 LTGTVADYN
+414 LTGNIVDHD
-423 RSLEPRVDPP
+423 RSLEPQVHP
-433 VDTTISWSPAGN
+433 TQSWSPGGN
-445 NSGGRSK
+445 NSGERSK
-452 RSGIHTEDELQ
+452 RSGIHTEDEFQEL
-463 ALHIAGLREER
+463 LIAGLREEG
-474 NVNTKEKDGASQGKF
+474 NPTLKEKGVASQGNC
-489 TIPQRDNAQATESF
+489 TISQRGGNRATESS
-503 LRFHSVVSKR
+503 RNIVQVHSGISKT

-521 SEDSVEKGS
+521 SEDRVEKES
-530 LGGRNSRVNDFLKH
+530 LGVRNSRVNGFLKH
-544 ASSTPEFRP
+544 ASSTPELRP

-558 LTNFLLVANTPA
+558 ITNFLLASNTPA
-570 PPIPTKS
+570 PPIPPKS

-591 NTSNASKAHSFI
+591 NTSNALNIHNFVAR
-603 AHNQSLLARYRT
+603 NQSSLAKYRT
-615 ELKRLTEAHEEKM
+615 ELKQLTEAHDEKM
-628 EFLRKKRQEH
+628 EFLKKKKQEH
-638 RKKHGGLKNQDDPGE
+638 RKKYGDLKNQDDPGG
-653 STAKPPSKLRSRISN
+653 STAKPQSKLRSRISN
-668 LFKSLEKQAGVTEE
+668 LFKSLERPAGATEE
-682 GGILDNVV
+682 EGILDNVV
-690 TSFDPGEDW
+690 TSFEDPGEDW
-699 VYDPLGLIAGQYT
+699 VYDPLGLIAGQYIT
-712 ARDYYRS
+712 PLDYHRCGYI
-719 LYTSDSNHTLREE
+719 TTPGFNHTLREE
-732 QEQEDHINN
+732 QEEDHID
-741 TGALSVTPDQV
+741 TGALPITPEQV
-752 TPQDEHNPNL
+752 TPQEEHNPNS

-775 SESEDSPKEDTEKS
+775 SESEDTPKNDVQKS
-789 SSKPY
+789 TSRPY
-794 YESLTPSQKSDYD
+794 YEALTPLQRSDYD
-807 YNYTEPTPEFLATES
+807 FNYTEPTPEFLAIES
-822 DGAAAKRRQRET
+822 DEAAEKRRQREI

-845 LAHDAVLRD
+845 LAHEAVLRD

-863 FHSTRKTSSGSSAK
+863 FHSTGNPSSGSSTT
-877 DDATNGANT
+877 DDATNGAT
-886 YSHVTTN
+886 TSSHVTTN
-893 APPLAQEERGSN
+893 APPLTREERGSN
-905 LPNPEGKEFTASEGV
+905 LPKPQGKESTASKGAE
-920 KRPESQ
+920 KPKIQERP
-926 ENSSCSLSCGYSTE
+926 NYLLSRGYSSE
-940 SSTQEPENLLPTAR
+940 PLTQEPEDLLPTAR
-954 TLQQPPPASTA
+954 TSQQSPP
-965 PSLRNNHFGG
+965 NNHFGG
-975 ASKQCE
+975 VSELRK
-981 SQGSFGFKGQNLS
+981 SRGSFGFKVQNS
-994 LRSPQISKTTETQK
+994 FIHSPQISKISETQK
-1008 SSETA
+1008 SSESARRSSKQFTTPQLAETA
-1013 PQQAEPALN
+1013 IN

-1029 SASSISRQYFREE
+1029 SASSIGRQYIREE
-1042 SDKWINSDTLAE
+1042 SDKWINCDTLAE
-1054 NATEDRDL
+1054 NAAEDSAL

-1072 SRFEEFSQKIPIS
+1072 SRSENFSQDPAL
-1085 QDTTSTDDAQAA
+1085 TDDAQVA
-1097 ANFERA
+1097 ANLERA
-1103 QARRAERREAR
+1103 QARREERREAR
-1114 KALQESLAHS
+1114 KALQESLAYPAQS
-1124 IPYIEDQK
+1124 EEDQK
-1132 REAEKEAEKQARF
+1132 REAEKEAEKKAKF

-1172 DRNSLEEQEFLTLC
+1172 DRNSLEEQEFATLC

-1193 NLRQEPR
+1193 SLREEPR
-1200 SKEAQIAEP
+1200 SEEIQAVES
-1209 ELATSLESLNRRPEY
+1209 ELSIPLSSLNRRPDF
-1224 NSDIAASNLSRFGTV
+1224 NSDITTSNLSKSVTV
-1239 RHLKAPTIINPI
+1239 RQLQAPASINPV
-1251 KKSQTGVAPDS
+1251 KKSHTLVAPDS
-1262 IEHDRL
+1262 VEHDRL
-1268 RLDRLQSDYS
+1268 RVDRLQSDRNIS
-1278 ISTGSPVSRGASTF
+1278 IGSPVSRGAGVF
-1292 GLDSPFNALQQ
+1292 GFNSPINAPQQ
-1303 DSTPLATQ
+1303 DSTAQATQ
-1311 ATYLSQIPHPRSSSR
+1311 VAYRSQIPQPRSFQR

-1332 PSSQSYRTQSSL
+1332 PSSQSYRAQSPL
-1344 SGLKSSQNWSQNN
+1344 SELKPPQNWSRDNL
-1357 SSTTQ
+1357 SAIQ
-1362 EPLTS
+1362 EPLTNSRPRQILS
-1367 SRLRQFSPSSRQ
+1367 STRQI
-1379 VTPTPR
+1379 TPTPR
-1385 NLPKTSAVN
+1385 DLPKRVVS
-1394 KKSTFI
+1394 KKSAYI
-1400 SRNSSQ
+1400 PRNSSQ
-1406 TSAERQ
+1406 ISADRQ

-1421 VPGTNV
+1421 VPETNV
-1427 ASGTPNIP
+1427 EPGSASIP

-1446 VALEAHFAEMDK
+1446 VALGAHFAEMDK

-1484 IEAATKLGKEP
+1484 IEAATKSGKEP
-1495 PKYALIELIGKG
+1495 PKYVLIELIGKG

-1641 EGGVQLCD
+1641 EGAVQLCD

-1693 GCMAYEISTGLP
+1693 GCMAYEIATGLP

-1710 RLPFDRL
+1710 RLPFERL

-1882 KIFDPNTLSSYED
+1882 KIFDPNTLTSYED

-1939 GGHDVET
+1939 GGHDAET

-2029 PGIGGRPSLV
+2029 PGIGGRPSLI

-2058 HTGMPRL
+2058 HIEMPRL

-2084 FNSDFGRPSTADSDA
+2084 FNPDFGRPSTAGSDA
-2099 ISIISD
+2099 ISIISNP
-2105 SGQALASST
+2105 GQASSSST
-2114 VNPFELERHASLYQP
+2114 VNPFELEDQASLYQR

-2135 PSLYTPSHSRE
+2135 PSLYTFSHSRE
-2146 PSLFVSSHEREPSIY
+2146 PSLFVSSHEREPSL
-2161 APAREREPS
+2161 
-2170 IYAPSHE
+2170 
-2177 REPSIYAPSHEREPS
+2177 
-2192 IYAPSHER
+2192 
-2200 EPSIYAT
+2200 YAT

-2218 EEMGAFSTSATPPR
+2218 EEMGAFPTSATPPR
-2232 PESTSRPLRADRP
+2232 PESTSRSLRADPP
-2245 PRLRTGNALR
+2245 PRLRTGNTLR

-2260 SDLSDS
+2260 SDFSDS

-2287 ASTQPAPTSA
+2287 ASTQPPPTSA

-2317 PSVRALTGEAGHEE
+2317 PSVRALTGEAAHEE

-2356 NDLAR
+2356 EDLAR

>member
-1 MAPRRPIERKSSLAK
+1 MAPRRPVERKPSLAK
-16 RSQLRHSGHGRSQ
+16 RSQIRHSGYGRSAV
-29 IGASTLHP
+29 GASTSNP
-37 RSSVSN
+37 RSSASN
-43 KETNED
+43 RETNED
-49 KIGNISE
+49 RIGNVSE

-77 SKASKA
+77 SKA

-105 TREEKDARKRAV
+105 TREEKAARKKAV

-145 DPLKAKLRR
+145 DPLKAKIRR

-161 TIQKPLDRSQPVA
+161 NIQKPIDRSQPVA
-174 TPKLRYRTD
+174 TPKLRFRSEQ
-183 RPTPAPERYIPPIA
+183 PTPAPERYVPPIA
-197 PARKLDGN
+197 PARKLDGKV
-205 IELDK
+205 ELDK
-210 TGASLCG
+210 TGACLGG
-217 EFQTLAET
+217 EFQVLAMT

-234 QAQFQHELRKA
+234 QAQLQHELRKA
-245 TEQKLR
+245 TEQRLR
-251 LEGREHV
+251 MEGREQV

-264 RAPPITCRAL
+264 RAPPVACRAL
-274 IEPTLPRQTRRN
+274 IEPTLSRPSK
-286 RSELMP
+286 RSGPELMP
-292 IGINEPP
+292 IGVNK
-299 TPTERVPP
+299 TPNV

-312 ERVQP
+312 QQAQL
-317 YLQNDDLGKFT
+317 YMQNNNFGKFT
-328 QHSHRLDDSAQTSL
+328 QNPHQLNYSAHTSL
-342 ENLTGQT
+342 ENLAGQT

-359 YKPRHRSNLSSSTR
+359 YKPRHRSNLSSSER
-373 PYRKQS
+373 PHRKQS
-379 VTFNES
+379 VTFNDS

-391 PETDYDTSEITVKAS
+391 PETDYDTSDITETAS
-406 DETIRNIA
+406 DKTIRNIA
-414 LTGTVADYN
+414 LTGTVADHN
-423 RSLEPRVDPP
+423 RVLEPQVDS
-433 VDTTISWSPAGN
+433 TKTWRPAGI
-445 NSGGRSK
+445 NSGERSK
-452 RSGIHTEDELQ
+452 RSGIHIEDELQ
-463 ALHIAGLREER
+463 AFLLVGLREEESPDI
-474 NVNTKEKDGASQGKF
+474 KEKDVASQGNF
-489 TIPQRDNAQATESF
+489 TLSQRDGTRATESY
-503 LRFHSVVSKR
+503 RNIAQVHSGISKT
-513 LDDTSKAL
+513 LDDTSKAF
-521 SEDSVEKGS
+521 SEDSVKNES
-530 LGGRNSRVNDFLKH
+530 LCVPDSRVHNFLKH

-553 ASYDT
+553 ASYDKI
-558 LTNFLLVANTPA
+558 TNLLLASDTPA

-591 NTSNASKAHSFI
+591 NTLNASNSHNFI
-603 AHNQSLLARYRT
+603 AHNQSLLAKYRT
-615 ELKRLTEAHEEKM
+615 DLEQRTEAHEEKM
-628 EFLRKKRQEH
+628 EFLRKKKQEH
-638 RKKHGGLKNQDDPGE
+638 RNKYGDLKNQDDLGE
-653 STAKPPSKLRSRISN
+653 STAKPQSKLRSRISN
-668 LFKSLEKQAGVTEE
+668 LFKSLEKSAGAAEE
-682 GGILDNVV
+682 EGILDNVV
-690 TSFDPGEDW
+690 TSFEDPGEDW
-699 VYDPLGLIAGQYT
+699 VYDPLGLIAGEHI
-712 ARDYYRS
+712 APLDYYRGG
-719 LYTSDSNHTLREE
+719 YNTSGFNHTLREE
-732 QEQEDHINN
+732 PEEQENHIDTG
-741 TGALSVTPDQV
+741 TGALSITPDQV
-752 TPQDEHNPNL
+752 TPQEEHNPNP

-767 GGYTSDSR
+767 GGYTSGSR
-775 SESEDSPKEDTEKS
+775 SESEDTPKDDGEKS
-789 SSKPY
+789 TSKPY
-794 YESLTPSQKSDYD
+794 HKALTPLQKIDYN

-822 DGAAAKRRQRET
+822 DEAAEKRRQREI

-854 FDNSPLAAG
+854 FDNSPLVAG
-863 FHSTRKTSSGSSAK
+863 FHRTRKPSSGSSSA
-877 DDATNGANT
+877 DDAANGANT
-886 YSHVTTN
+886 SSHVTAN
-893 APPLAQEERGSN
+893 APPLTREERGSN
-905 LPNPEGKEFTASEGV
+905 LPKPQGKGFTASESAR
-920 KRPESQ
+920 KSKFQERP
-926 ENSSCSLSCGYSTE
+926 NYLLSSGYS
-940 SSTQEPENLLPTAR
+940 SAIPTQGPEYSLPTAR
-954 TLQQPPPASTA
+954 TLQQPPPTSTT
-965 PSLRNNHFGG
+965 PSLRNNHLGS
-975 ASKQCE
+975 ASKLRE
-981 SQGSFGFKGQNLS
+981 SRSSFGFKCQNSSIRS
-994 LRSPQISKTTETQK
+994 LQISKTAETQK
-1008 SSETA
+1008 SSESARRPSEQFTT
-1013 PQQAEPALN
+1013 PRQAESILN

-1029 SASSISRQYFREE
+1029 SASSISKQYFREE

-1054 NATEDRDL
+1054 NAAEDSDL
-1062 EDSYRAYFQS
+1062 EDSYRAYFRS
-1072 SRFEEFSQKIPIS
+1072 SSSEKFSQNIPIDRDS
-1085 QDTTSTDDAQAA
+1085 TLTDDAQVA
-1097 ANFERA
+1097 ANLERA
-1103 QARRAERREAR
+1103 QARREERRKAR
-1114 KALQESLAHS
+1114 EVLQESLAHS
-1124 IPYIEDQK
+1124 NQSEEDQK
-1132 REAEKEAEKQARF
+1132 RGAEKEAEKQARF

-1172 DRNSLEEQEFLTLC
+1172 DRNSLEEQEFATLC

-1193 NLRQEPR
+1193 NLRQESR
-1200 SKEAQIAEP
+1200 SEELQAAEP
-1209 ELATSLESLNRRPEY
+1209 ELSTSCTSLNRRPDY
-1224 NSDIAASNLSRFGTV
+1224 NPGITTSNLSTVGTV
-1239 RHLKAPTIINPI
+1239 RQLQAPTSINPV
-1251 KKSQTGVAPDS
+1251 KKSHTLVAPDS
-1262 IEHDRL
+1262 VEHDKL
-1268 RLDRLQSDYS
+1268 RVDRLQSDRN
-1278 ISTGSPVSRGASTF
+1278 ISTGSPVSRGASNF
-1292 GLDSPFNALQQ
+1292 GFNSPLNAHQQ
-1303 DSTPLATQ
+1303 DSAAPTTQ
-1311 ATYLSQIPHPRSSSR
+1311 VAYHSQISQYKKIQR

-1332 PSSQSYRTQSSL
+1332 TSSQSYRTQSPL
-1344 SGLKSSQNWSQNN
+1344 SGLRPLQNRLRDKSSTAKES
-1357 SSTTQ
+1357 
-1362 EPLTS
+1362 LIS
-1367 SRLRQFSPSSRQ
+1367 SRPRQIPSSSCQ
-1379 VTPTPR
+1379 ITPTPR
-1385 NLPKTSAVN
+1385 DLPKTSVVS
-1394 KKSTFI
+1394 KQSTFI
-1400 SRNSSQ
+1400 PLNSSQ
-1406 TSAERQ
+1406 RTADRQ

-1421 VPGTNV
+1421 VPGTKV
-1427 ASGTPNIP
+1427 APGSPNIP
-1435 PSQLSFLDVSL
+1435 LSQLSFLDVSL
-1446 VALEAHFAEMDK
+1446 VALGAHFAEMDK
-1458 LQVRNSEPVSIKTK
+1458 LQVRNSEPVSVKTK

-1484 IEAATKLGKEP
+1484 IEAATKVGKKP

-1641 EGGVQLCD
+1641 EGAVQLCD

-1693 GCMAYEISTGLP
+1693 GCMAYEIATGLP

-1872 ALAPS
+1872 TLAPS

-1939 GGHDVET
+1939 GGHDAET

-1953 MDTIKAGRRVREEP
+1953 MDTIKAGRHGREEP

-2018 STYEV
+2018 SFQEV

-2029 PGIGGRPSLV
+2029 PGIGGRPGLV
-2039 HHPTEPLGGFSGGL
+2039 HHPTEPLGGFGGGL

-2084 FNSDFGRPSTADSDA
+2084 FNPDFGRPSTADSDA
-2099 ISIISD
+2099 ISILSD
-2105 SGQALASST
+2105 SGQALTSST

-2146 PSLFVSSHEREPSIY
+2146 PSLFVPSHDREPSL
-2161 APAREREPS
+2161 
-2170 IYAPSHE
+2170 YAPSHE
-2177 REPSIYAPSHEREPS
+2177 REPSL
-2192 IYAPSHER
+2192 YAPSHER

-2218 EEMGAFSTSATPPR
+2218 EEMGAFPTSATPSG

-2260 SDLSDS
+2260 SDFSDS

-2287 ASTQPAPTSA
+2287 ASIQPPPTSA
-2297 PSRDPNAPYTMAH
+2297 PSHDPNAPYTMAH

-2317 PSVRALTGEAGHEE
+2317 PSVRALTGEAAHEE

-2356 NDLAR
+2356 EDLAR
-2361 RSNQRRERRDN
+2361 RSNQRRERRDH

>member
-1 MAPRRPIERKSSLAK
+1 MAPRRPIERKSSLAR
-16 RSQLRHSGHGRSQ
+16 RSQIRHSGYGRGA
-29 IGASTLHP
+29 IGASTLDP
-37 RSSVSN
+37 RSSASN
-43 KETNED
+43 KEANED
-49 KIGNISE
+49 RIENISE

-77 SKASKA
+77 SKA

-105 TREEKDARKRAV
+105 TREEKAARKKAV

-145 DPLKAKLRR
+145 DPLKAKIRR

-161 TIQKPLDRSQPVA
+161 NVHKPIDRSQPVA

-183 RPTPAPERYIPPIA
+183 QPTPAPERYVPLIA
-197 PARKLDGN
+197 PARKLDAK

-210 TGASLCG
+210 MGACLGG
-217 EFQTLAET
+217 EFQVLAVT

-245 TEQKLR
+245 TEQRLR
-251 LEGREHV
+251 LEGREQV

-264 RAPPITCRAL
+264 RAPPIARRAL
-274 IEPTLPRQTRRN
+274 IEPTLSRQTRRD
-286 RSELMP
+286 RPELMP
-292 IGINEPP
+292 IGVNEPP
-299 TPTERVPP
+299 TLIEKVPP
-307 EILPA
+307 GFQPA
-312 ERVQP
+312 ERAQP
-317 YLQNDDLGKFT
+317 YTQNNNLGKFT
-328 QHSHRLDDSAQTSL
+328 QNPHRLNDSAQTSL

-359 YKPRHRSNLSSSTR
+359 YKPRHRSNLSSSKK
-373 PYRKQS
+373 PHRKQS

-391 PETDYDTSEITVKAS
+391 PETDYDTSEITEIAS

-414 LTGTVADYN
+414 LTGTVADHN
-423 RSLEPRVDPP
+423 RSLEPQVDP
-433 VDTTISWSPAGN
+433 TKSWSSAGK
-445 NSGGRSK
+445 NSGVKSK
-452 RSGIHTEDELQ
+452 RSGIHTEDEPQ
-463 ALHIAGLREER
+463 ALLIAGLRQYG
-474 NVNTKEKDGASQGKF
+474 NPNIKEKDVASQGNF
-489 TIPQRDNAQATESF
+489 TISPRDGARATESS
-503 LRFHSVVSKR
+503 RNIVQVHSGISKT

-521 SEDSVEKGS
+521 SEDSVKKES
-530 LGGRNSRVNDFLKH
+530 LGVRNSHVNNFLKH
-544 ASSTPEFRP
+544 ASSTPKFRP

-558 LTNFLLVANTPA
+558 ITIFLLASNTPA
-570 PPIPTKS
+570 PLIPTKS
-577 PLRKLS
+577 SLRNLS

-591 NTSNASKAHSFI
+591 NTLNASNSHNFI
-603 AHNQSLLARYRT
+603 AHNQSLLARYRI
-615 ELKRLTEAHEEKM
+615 ELKQLTETHEEKM
-628 EFLRKKRQEH
+628 DFLKKKKQKH
-638 RKKHGGLKNQDDPGE
+638 RKKYGDLKNQDDPGE
-653 STAKPPSKLRSRISN
+653 STAKPQSKLRSRISN
-668 LFKSLEKQAGVTEE
+668 LFKSLEKSAGATEE
-682 GGILDNVV
+682 EGILDNVV
-690 TSFDPGEDW
+690 TSFEDPAEDW
-699 VYDPLGLIAGQYT
+699 VYDPLGLIAGQYI
-712 ARDYYRS
+712 APLDYHRCGYN
-719 LYTSDSNHTLREE
+719 TPGFNHTLKE
-732 QEQEDHINN
+732 EQEDHTD
-741 TGALSVTPDQV
+741 TGALSTTPDQV
-752 TPQDEHNPNL
+752 TPQEEHNPDL

-775 SESEDSPKEDTEKS
+775 SESEDTPKDDVEKS
-789 SSKPY
+789 TSKPY
-794 YESLTPSQKSDYD
+794 YEALTPLQKIDYD
-807 YNYTEPTPEFLATES
+807 YSYTETTPEFLATES
-822 DGAAAKRRQRET
+822 DEAAEKRRQREI

-845 LAHDAVLRD
+845 LAHETVRRD

-863 FHSTRKTSSGSSAK
+863 FHSTRKPSSGSSTT

-886 YSHVTTN
+886 SFHVTTN
-893 APPLAQEERGSN
+893 APPVTREERGSN
-905 LPNPEGKEFTASEGV
+905 LPKPQRKEFTASEGA
-920 KRPESQ
+920 KKPEFQERP
-926 ENSSCSLSCGYSTE
+926 NYLLSRGYSSE

-954 TLQQPPPASTA
+954 TLQQPPPTSTT

-975 ASKQCE
+975 ASKLRD
-981 SQGSFGFKGQNLS
+981 SRDSFGFKSQNS
-994 LRSPQISKTTETQK
+994 SIRRPQISKTTETLK

-1013 PQQAEPALN
+1013 RRSSKQFTTPQQAEPVIN
-1022 RHSRRVS
+1022 RHSRRIS
-1029 SASSISRQYFREE
+1029 SASSIGRRYFREE
-1042 SDKWINSDTLAE
+1042 SDKWINCDTLAE
-1054 NATEDRDL
+1054 NAAEDSDL
-1062 EDSYRAYFQS
+1062 EDSYRAHFQS
-1072 SRFEEFSQKIPIS
+1072 SRSEKFSQNIPFNRDPIL
-1085 QDTTSTDDAQAA
+1085 TDDAQVA
-1097 ANFERA
+1097 ANLERA
-1103 QARRAERREAR
+1103 QARREERRETR
-1114 KALQESLAHS
+1114 KALQESLAHPLQS
-1124 IPYIEDQK
+1124 EGDQK
-1132 REAEKEAEKQARF
+1132 REAEKKAENQARF

-1157 PVGTARLR
+1157 PIGTARLR

-1172 DRNSLEEQEFLTLC
+1172 DRNSLEEQEFVTLC

-1193 NLRQEPR
+1193 NLRQEQR
-1200 SKEAQIAEP
+1200 SEEVQAAAH
-1209 ELATSLESLNRRPEY
+1209 ELPTLRASLNRRPDY
-1224 NSDIAASNLSRFGTV
+1224 IADITTSNRSTSGTV
-1239 RHLKAPTIINPI
+1239 RQLQAPTSINPV
-1251 KKSQTGVAPDS
+1251 KKSHTLVAPDS
-1262 IEHDRL
+1262 VEHDKL
-1268 RLDRLQSDYS
+1268 RVDRLQSDRN

-1292 GLDSPFNALQQ
+1292 GFNSPINAPQK
-1303 DSTPLATQ
+1303 DSTAQATQ
-1311 ATYLSQIPHPRSSSR
+1311 VAYRSQIPQPRSFQR

-1332 PSSQSYRTQSSL
+1332 PSSQSYRAQSSP
-1344 SGLKSSQNWSQNN
+1344 SVLKPPQNWSRDN
-1357 SSTTQ
+1357 SSAIQ
-1362 EPLTS
+1362 EPLTN
-1367 SRLRQFSPSSRQ
+1367 SRPRQISFSSRQ
-1379 VTPTPR
+1379 ITPTPR
-1385 NLPKTSAVN
+1385 DLPKTSVVS
-1394 KKSTFI
+1394 KKSAFI
-1400 SRNSSQ
+1400 PRNSSQ
-1406 TSAERQ
+1406 ISADRQ

-1421 VPGTNV
+1421 VPGTKV
-1427 ASGTPNIP
+1427 APGSPNIP

-1446 VALEAHFAEMDK
+1446 VALGAHFAEMDK
-1458 LQVRNSEPVSIKTK
+1458 LQVRNSEPVSVKTK

-1484 IEAATKLGKEP
+1484 IEAATKSGKEP
-1495 PKYALIELIGKG
+1495 PKYALLELIGKG

-1641 EGGVQLCD
+1641 EGAVQLCD

-1882 KIFDPNTLSSYED
+1882 KIFDPNTLTSYED

-1939 GGHDVET
+1939 GGHDAET

-1967 DEDYMTTLPDF
+1967 DEDYMSTLPDF

-2018 STYEV
+2018 SSYEV
-2023 PKPAFT
+2023 PKPTFT
-2029 PGIGGRPSLV
+2029 PGIGGRPGLI

-2058 HTGMPRL
+2058 HSGMPRL

-2084 FNSDFGRPSTADSDA
+2084 FNPDFGRPSTADSDA
-2099 ISIISD
+2099 ISILSD
-2105 SGQALASST
+2105 SGQALTSST

-2135 PSLYTPSHSRE
+2135 PSLYTPSLYTPSLYTPSHSRE
-2146 PSLFVSSHEREPSIY
+2146 PSLFV
-2161 APAREREPS
+2161 
-2170 IYAPSHE
+2170 PSHE
-2177 REPSIYAPSHEREPS
+2177 REPPL
-2192 IYAPSHER
+2192 YAPSHER

-2218 EEMGAFSTSATPPR
+2218 EELGAFPTSATPPR
-2232 PESTSRPLRADRP
+2232 PESTSHSLHADRP

-2260 SDLSDS
+2260 SDFSDS

-2278 NDTDSDYAT
+2278 TDTDSDYAT
-2287 ASTQPAPTSA
+2287 ASTQPPPTSV
-2297 PSRDPNAPYTMAH
+2297 PSRDSTAPYTMAH

-2317 PSVRALTGEAGHEE
+2317 PSVRALTGEAAHEE

-2356 NDLAR
+2356 EDLAR